1 MKYRL
6 VAIIAS
12 THSLDGGGKA
22 LFGYKDAK
30 GNSKFQT
37 RYFRRRPTKRAADGF
52 WACAKCGYQNVNAL
66 DICTHCFNRR
76 R

>member
-37 RYFRRRPTKRAADGF
+37 RYFRRRPTKRAPDLGQAVVVKDNQPVAPSG
-52 WACAKCGYQNVNAL
+52 
-66 DICTHCFNRR
+66 
-76 R
+76 